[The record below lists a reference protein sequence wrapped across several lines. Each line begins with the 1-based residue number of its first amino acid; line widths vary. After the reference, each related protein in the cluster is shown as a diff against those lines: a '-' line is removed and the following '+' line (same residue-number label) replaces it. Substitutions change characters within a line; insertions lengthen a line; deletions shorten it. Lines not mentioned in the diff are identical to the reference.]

1 MWKDES
7 PGGFTPGEVRDAEWT
22 PCQGSSLVT
31 SLVPECTAY
40 SFLNFASILRQREEE
55 KVDIFI

>member
-22 PCQGSSLVT
+22 HCQESSLVI